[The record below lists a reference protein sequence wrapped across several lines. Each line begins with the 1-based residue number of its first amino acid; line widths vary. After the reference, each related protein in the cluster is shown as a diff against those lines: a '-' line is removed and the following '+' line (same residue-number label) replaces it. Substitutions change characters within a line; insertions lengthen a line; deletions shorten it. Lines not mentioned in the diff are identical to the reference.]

1 MASAADTLA
10 SLSQE
15 AVSES
20 VRLSAARAVL
30 ELGTKLRES
39 IELEERI
46 AVLESD
52 QSPTRFRSIA

>member
-15 AVSES
+15 AASES

-46 AVLESD
+46 AALESE
-52 QSPTRFRSIA
+52 QSPTSFRSIA